1 MSSSRSQHFPQLRF
15 AWLDVEDQAAPGRDL
30 DIELSRPCW
39 WQSHAALDF
48 GALTPSRA
56 HAVAAAGISDGCDL
70 HRRRGTHTPI
80 DLASLLA
87 CTHTL
92 SFNVPT
98 CVLILTCVRFHAAKG
113 CFCSKQPKLRP
124 KQAFLK
130 CDSIPT

>member
-1 MSSSRSQHFPQLRF
+1 MLFEQVAALFHSCGSRGWTWKIRL
-15 AWLDVEDQAAPGRDL
+15 LVGDL
-30 DIELSRPCW
+30 DIELSRPC

-56 HAVAAAGISDGCDL
+56 NAVAAAGISDGCDL

-113 CFCSKQPKLRP
+113 CFFKTTQRGRNRL
-124 KQAFLK
+124 F
-130 CDSIPT
+130 